1 MRKIRQNPT
10 PQRVPVIERV
20 ILLLMC
26 LVKVEIV
33 PSIKMGRINIVL
45 GHRIYCFLNFL
56 LKKIK
61 GGKTRENEANKQK
74 HLEHNPKLE
83 SHIQKQRD
91 GI

>member
-1 MRKIRQNPT
+1 
-10 PQRVPVIERV
+10 
-20 ILLLMC
+20 MC
-26 LVKVEIV
+26 IVKVEIV
-33 PSIKMGRINIVL
+33 PSIKMGRINTVL

-61 GGKTRENEANKQK
+61 SGKTRGENEAHKQK